1 MTTGI
6 IYGIIIIEKEKKGKK
21 KMEIITMVLGIALL
35 ITGFGLMDYNM
46 THDAKHNIATGFF
59 AYMFLLI
66 GFTLTVYRFF

>member
-1 MTTGI
+1 
-6 IYGIIIIEKEKKGKK
+6 
-21 KMEIITMVLGIALL
+21 MEIITMVLGIALL